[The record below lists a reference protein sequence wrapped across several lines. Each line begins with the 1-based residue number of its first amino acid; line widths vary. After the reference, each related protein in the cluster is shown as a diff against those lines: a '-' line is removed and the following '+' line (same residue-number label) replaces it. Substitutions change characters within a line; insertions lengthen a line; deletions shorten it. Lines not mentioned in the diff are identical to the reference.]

1 MKEIKRGNYP
11 SIFKQEIDLSHPIS
25 YYDLDLKMINQLLNE
40 VIMNYTYSTVDLLQL
55 LKENYQGNLI
65 DAINNIPSYSDVRF
79 NCYYATILLKK
90 KLKEKGIN
98 TSIISYKSTNFSTFS
113 GDELIKEA
121 HMALLI
127 PTIRNQKIYYVVL
140 DPGLRIPSPIEFYA
154 DIDKTIIQIDHD
166 EIIIQKTISDDYP
179 YTMKMRGYNRY
190 STSQVSYQSQEF
202 FDVRYETINP
212 VDVLFPISYQVLNG
226 YRIINYSVDNSKWAF
241 IKIMI
246 IGEYLECCDYLRHIQ
261 IPFRQLD
268 QYSRNDLIG
277 ILKPFTNKL
286 NINSEKL
293 IDIIL
298 FILEHYSEFISEVI
312 YPNVL
317 EENTNFIPNLS
328 DKSYVKLKAYF

>member
-25 YYDLDLKMINQLLNE
+25 YYDLDLEMINQLLNE
-40 VIMNYTYSTVDLLQL
+40 IIMNYTYSTVDLLQL
-55 LKENYQGNLI
+55 LEENYHGNLI

-79 NCYYATILLKK
+79 NCYYATVLLKE
-90 KLKEKGIN
+90 KLKEKGIDTN
-98 TSIISYKSTNFSTFS
+98 IISYKSTNFSTSS

-127 PTIRNQKIYYVVL
+127 PTIRNQRIYYMVL

-154 DIDKTIIQIDHD
+154 DMDKTIIQIDHD
-166 EIIIQKTISDDYP
+166 EIIIEKTMSDDYP
-179 YTMKMRGYNRY
+179 YTMKMKGYNRY

-226 YRIINYSVDNSKWAF
+226 YRIINYSVDHSKWAF

-246 IGEYLECCDYLRHIQ
+246 IDEYLECCDYLRHIQ
-261 IPFRQLD
+261 IPFYELEQWGLED
-268 QYSRNDLIG
+268 FAKVLE
-277 ILKPFTNKL
+277 PFTNKL
-286 NINSEKL
+286 EVDREKL
-293 IDIIL
+293 IDTIL
-298 FILEHYSEFISEVI
+298 FILAHCQEFQDSIIDDRVLTENKKSLI
-312 YPNVL
+312 Y
-317 EENTNFIPNLS
+317 
-328 DKSYVKLKAYF
+328 K